1 MNGAWWVIVNK
12 KKKDMS
18 WVSKVERRSGKGEE
32 LRSIRSKYIGFNSL
46 KLIKKY
52 LKKEMDFIQVWWH
65 THVTPAYGIL
75 RTA

>member
-1 MNGAWWVIVNK
+1 MGSMNGAWWVIVNK

-46 KLIKKY
+46 KLIKN
-52 LKKEMDFIQVWWH
+52 I
-65 THVTPAYGIL
+65 
-75 RTA
+75 